1 MGVAYTYTPFGYYFI
16 RTDDAVRARR
26 ALDHRP
32 GLEQRVGPDEAPVA
46 YRNTDSMYLGPFH
59 FERSESNVRAEV
71 ALRADR
77 NELRRVDGAVELA
90 EDDSFPSYMSA
101 GPPPSKVTEGRKGEG
116 RFAGRDEQFAPDDA
130 RLVRR
135 DEEP

>member
-1 MGVAYTYTPFGYYFI
+1 MGIAYTYTTFGYLAI

-26 ALDHRP
+26 ARYHST
-32 GLEQRVGPDEAPVA
+32 GLEQGVRPDEAAVS
-46 YRNTDSMYLGPFH
+46 YRNADSFDRVPFH

-116 RFAGRDEQFAPDDA
+116 RFAGRNK
-130 RLVRR
+130 
-135 DEEP
+135 